1 MTGSTILG
9 ALLLATSAVA
19 QAQDA
24 APPSPPT
31 VEPTAPTEDAN
42 SFDLARTKIAQCPGE
57 RFDFEAAAT
66 GTKVALC
73 SNSGAAK
80 EEIAAML
87 ESAIRQ
93 LEATDRMSPENR
105 DQIVAQI
112 RARLVEVQSR

>member
-24 APPSPPT
+24 APPGPSA
-31 VEPTAPTEDAN
+31 VESAPTQDAN

-57 RFDFEAAAT
+57 RFDFEAAAK

-73 SNSGAAK
+73 GNAGASK

-112 RARLVEVQSR
+112 RAKLVEV